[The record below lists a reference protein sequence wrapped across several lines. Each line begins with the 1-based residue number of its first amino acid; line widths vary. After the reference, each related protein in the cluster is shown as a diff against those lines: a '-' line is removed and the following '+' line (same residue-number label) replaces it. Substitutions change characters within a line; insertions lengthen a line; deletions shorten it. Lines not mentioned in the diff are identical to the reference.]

1 MLYRVLSA
9 ASLLAL
15 VGCQPYYPYPQYSSY
30 GSPSYGYLNY
40 YRPVVPA
47 SVVRP
52 PAPPTAMELNA
63 QRAGV
68 APGLA
73 ATPPALVGGPFR
85 DTGTQLGE
93 LSFSAGDPVRRT
105 AVADYGNRH
114 IEWLTLKNGG
124 TLVYERLEAGA
135 FTGPSDAELLRADL
149 DWPVFRQRGIT
160 FDAAKLERVGPFTAL
175 AQTSPMYNCVVFRGR
190 LPQGGAPATRQ
201 AYGNVCYAKAAK
213 DLAGVRAEMVDLLAH
228 VRVGDGG
235 TRMASAAGAV
245 PAALALVAG
254 PPAGTSAGAGQAVTI
269 EQCRSRVSF
278 SGTPALMDLPGV
290 PAATRFIEYHYA
302 NGAYSETASCSC
314 KKDLDYT
321 KLSQFDAVDNAR
333 STVERNGFTLQIA
346 TFDDTPELGKELR
359 YEARQ
364 ESGDVTLVGR
374 NFFQRCSL
382 SVKATAASEADLAK
396 ARKFLASVATGTLEA
411 VAPAAAQSGST
422 QQPIIS
428 TAAKPEAPPIAA
440 PREPVT
446 EAAVG
451 SAKPA
456 TSAQPVAATAQPAAP
471 AAPSVQPAV
480 DQTSGDATITRLR
493 RLKALKDQQ
502 LITPDEYDAKRKGII
517 DSL

>member
-15 VGCQPYYPYPQYSSY
+15 VGCQPYYPYPQYS
-30 GSPSYGYLNY
+30 GYGYPNY
-40 YRPVVPA
+40 YRPVVRA
-47 SVVRP
+47 SAVRP
-52 PAPPTAMELNA
+52 AAPPTAMELNA

-105 AVADYGNRH
+105 AVADYANRH
-114 IEWLTLKNGG
+114 IEWLTLKDGG
-124 TLVYERLEAGA
+124 TFVYERLEAGT

-149 DWPVFRQRGIT
+149 DWPAFRQRGIV
-160 FDAAKLERVGPFTAL
+160 FDAAKLEWVGPFLYL
-175 AQTSPMYNCVVFRGR
+175 AQSSPMYNCVIFRGR
-190 LPQGGAPATRQ
+190 LPQGGATATRQ

-213 DLAGVRAEMVDLLAH
+213 DLAGVRAEMVDMLAR
-228 VRVGDGG
+228 VRVGDGA

-245 PAALALVAG
+245 PAALTLAAS
-254 PPAGTSAGAGQAVTI
+254 PPAGTSSGAGQAVAI

-290 PAATRFIEYHYA
+290 PAATRFIEYRYA

-321 KLSQFDAVDNAR
+321 KVSQFDAVDNAR
-333 STVERNGFTLQIA
+333 SNVERNGFTLQIA
-346 TFDDTPELGKELR
+346 TFDDTPEFGKELR

-364 ESGDVTLVGR
+364 EAGGVTLVGR

-382 SVKATAASEADLAK
+382 SVKATATSDADLAK

-411 VAPAAAQSGST
+411 AAPAAGLSGST

-428 TAAKPEAPPIAA
+428 TAAKPETPPVAA

-446 EAAVG
+446 EAAVD

-456 TSAQPVAATAQPAAP
+456 AATTQSAAAAAPPATPAAAAIQPAAE
-471 AAPSVQPAV
+471 
-480 DQTSGDATITRLR
+480 QTSGDATLTRLR
-493 RLKALKDQQ
+493 RLKALKEQQ

>member
-30 GSPSYGYLNY
+30 GYPNY
-40 YRPVVPA
+40 YRPVLPA
-47 SVVRP
+47 RAVRP
-52 PAPPTAMELNA
+52 APPPTAMELNA

-93 LSFSAGDPVRRT
+93 LSFSAGDPVRRS

-124 TLVYERLEAGA
+124 TFVYERLEGGT
-135 FTGPSDAELLRADL
+135 FTGPGDAELLRADL
-149 DWPVFRQRGIT
+149 DWPAFRQRGIT
-160 FDAAKLERVGPFTAL
+160 FDAARLERVGPFTYL
-175 AQTSPMYNCVVFRGR
+175 AQTSPMYNCVIFRGR

-213 DLAGVRAEMVDLLAH
+213 DLAAVRAEMVDMLAR
-228 VRVGDGG
+228 VRVGDGA
-235 TRMASAAGAV
+235 TRMASAAGAL
-245 PAALALVAG
+245 PAALTLAAS
-254 PPAGTSAGAGQAVTI
+254 PPAGTPSGAGQAVTI

-290 PAATRFIEYHYA
+290 PAATRFIEYRYVS
-302 NGAYSETASCSC
+302 GAYSETASCSC

-321 KLSQFDAVDNAR
+321 KVSQFDAVDNAR
-333 STVERNGFTLQIA
+333 SSAERNGFTLQIA

-364 ESGDVTLVGR
+364 ESGEVTLVGR

-382 SVKATAASEADLAK
+382 SVKATAASDADLVK

-411 VAPAAAQSGST
+411 AAPAAGLSGST

-428 TAAKPEAPPIAA
+428 TAAKPETPPVAA
-440 PREPVT
+440 PREPVAA
-446 EAAVG
+446 AAVD

-456 TSAQPVAATAQPAAP
+456 AATAPSATAATQPAA
-471 AAPSVQPAV
+471 VQPAV
-480 DQTSGDATITRLR
+480 DQTLGDATITRLR
-493 RLKALKDQQ
+493 RLKTLKDQQ

-517 DSL
+517 DAL

>member
-1 MLYRVLSA
+1 MLHLVLTT

-30 GSPSYGYLNY
+30 GYPSY
-40 YRPVVPA
+40 YRPVMPA

-52 PAPPTAMELNA
+52 AAPPTAMELNA

-73 ATPPALVGGPFR
+73 ATPPTLVGGPFR

-93 LSFSAGDPVRRT
+93 LRFSAGDPVRRT

-114 IEWLTLKNGG
+114 VEWLTLKNGG

-135 FTGPSDAELLRADL
+135 LTGPSDAELLRADL
-149 DWPVFRQRGIT
+149 DWPAFRQRGIF
-160 FDAAKLERVGPFTAL
+160 FDATRLERIGAFTYL
-175 AQTSPMYNCVVFRGR
+175 AQSSPRYNCVVFRGR

-201 AYGNVCYAKAAK
+201 AYGNVCYARAAK
-213 DLAGVRAEMVDLLAH
+213 DLAGVRAEMVDMLARI
-228 VRVGDGG
+228 RVSDGT
-235 TRMASAAGAV
+235 TRMASAAGAM
-245 PAALALVAG
+245 PGALALVAG
-254 PPAGTSAGAGQAVTI
+254 PPAGTSSGAGQAVTI

-290 PAATRFIEYHYA
+290 PAATRFIEYRYA

-321 KLSQFDAVDNAR
+321 KMSQFDAVDNAR

-374 NFFQRCSL
+374 NFFQRCGL
-382 SVKATAASEADLAK
+382 SVKATAASDADLAK

-411 VAPAAAQSGST
+411 AAPAAAMSGST
-422 QQPIIS
+422 QQPVIS
-428 TAAKPEAPPIAA
+428 TAAKPETPPVAA

-446 EAAVG
+446 EVAVD
-451 SAKPA
+451 SVKPA
-456 TSAQPVAATAQPAAP
+456 AAKAQPAAAAAHASTP
-471 AAPSVQPAV
+471 AAPAVQPAV
-480 DQTSGDATITRLR
+480 DQTSGDATMMRLR
-493 RLKALKDQQ
+493 RLKALMDQQ

>member
-1 MLYRVLSA
+1 MLHRVLSV

-30 GSPSYGYLNY
+30 GYLNY
-40 YRPVVPA
+40 YRPAAA
-47 SVVRP
+47 SAVRP
-52 PAPPTAMELNA
+52 AAPPSAMELNA

-93 LSFSAGDPVRRT
+93 LHFSAGDPVRRT
-105 AVADYGNRH
+105 AVANYGNRH

-124 TLVYERLEAGA
+124 TFVYERLEAGA
-135 FTGPSDAELLRADL
+135 FTGPSDAELLRVDL
-149 DWPVFRQRGIT
+149 DWPAFRQRGIT
-160 FDAAKLERVGPFTAL
+160 FDAAKLQRVGPFTYL
-175 AQTSPMYNCVVFRGR
+175 AQASPMYNCVIFRGR

-201 AYGNVCYAKAAK
+201 AYGNVCYANAAK
-213 DLAGVRAEMVDLLAH
+213 DLAGVRAEMVDMLAR
-228 VRVGDGG
+228 VRVGDGA
-235 TRMASAAGAV
+235 TRMVSAVGAI
-245 PAALALVAG
+245 PAALSLAAS
-254 PPAGTSAGAGQAVTI
+254 PPAGTSSGAGQAVTI

-290 PAATRFIEYHYA
+290 PAATRFIEYRYA

-321 KLSQFDAVDNAR
+321 KVSQFDAVDNAR
-333 STVERNGFTLQIA
+333 SAVERNGYTLQIA
-346 TFDDTPELGKELR
+346 TFDDTPEFGKELR
-359 YEARQ
+359 YEARK

-382 SVKATAASEADLAK
+382 SVKATGASDADLAK
-396 ARKFLASVATGTLEA
+396 ARKFLASVASGTREA
-411 VAPAAAQSGST
+411 EAPAAGLSGST

-428 TAAKPEAPPIAA
+428 TAAKSETPPVAA

-446 EAAVG
+446 EAAV
-451 SAKPA
+451 AKPA
-456 TSAQPVAATAQPAAP
+456 AAKAQPAAAAAQPAAP
-471 AAPSVQPAV
+471 AAAAIQPAV
-480 DQTSGDATITRLR
+480 DQTSGDTAMMRLR

>member
-15 VGCQPYYPYPQYSSY
+15 AGCQPYYPYPQYSSY
-30 GSPSYGYLNY
+30 GYPSY
-40 YRPVVPA
+40 YRPLVPV

-52 PAPPTAMELNA
+52 AAPPTAMELNA

-85 DTGTQLGE
+85 DTGMQLGE
-93 LSFSAGDPVRRT
+93 LSFSAGDPVRRS
-105 AVADYGNRH
+105 AVANYGNRH

-124 TLVYERLEAGA
+124 TFVYERLEAGA

-149 DWPVFRQRGIT
+149 DWPAFRQRGIT
-160 FDAAKLERVGPFTAL
+160 FDAAKLERVGPFTYL
-175 AQTSPMYNCVVFRGR
+175 AQASPMYNCVIFRGR
-190 LPQGGAPATRQ
+190 LPQGSAPAARQ

-213 DLAGVRAEMVDLLAH
+213 DLAGVRAEMVDMLSR
-228 VRVGDGG
+228 VRVGDGA
-235 TRMASAAGAV
+235 TRIASATGAV
-245 PAALALVAG
+245 PAALTLAAS
-254 PPAGTSAGAGQAVTI
+254 PSAGTSSGAGQAVAI

-290 PAATRFIEYHYA
+290 PAATRFIEYRYA

-314 KKDLDYT
+314 KKDIDYA
-321 KLSQFDAVDNAR
+321 KVSQFDAVDNAR
-333 STVERNGFTLQIA
+333 SAAERNGYTLQIA

-382 SVKATAASEADLAK
+382 SVQATAASDAGLAK
-396 ARKFLASVATGTLEA
+396 ARKFLASVAAGTLEA
-411 VAPAAAQSGST
+411 AAPAAALSGST
-422 QQPIIS
+422 QQPVIS
-428 TAAKPEAPPIAA
+428 TAAKPETPPVAA
-440 PREPVT
+440 PREPVS
-446 EAAVG
+446 EAAVD
-451 SAKPA
+451 SATPA
-456 TSAQPVAATAQPAAP
+456 AAKAQPAAS
-471 AAPSVQPAV
+471 AVQPAV
-480 DQTSGDATITRLR
+480 DQTSGDTTMMRLR
-493 RLKALKDQQ
+493 RLKALRDQQ

-517 DSL
+517 DAL